1 MPHSITG
8 LALQYKMQVFTLY
21 GKSHPLDPFFCSAY
35 DTVLKRTLCSASK
48 KISGQF
54 LHFKF
59 VTLTQRLDSMQI
71 ATGDKKIPTFV
82 STKLIQK
89 VSTSSIFCHLLK
101 PNKTALSLHIWTSNR
116 FSLKTCRSYNTSNF
130 SLIKDMTAT

>member
-1 MPHSITG
+1 M
-8 LALQYKMQVFTLY
+8 LY
-21 GKSHPLDPFFCSAY
+21 GKSHPLNPFFCSAY
-35 DTVLKRTLCSASK
+35 DTVLKRTLCSVSK

-54 LHFKF
+54 LHKF
-59 VTLTQRLDSMQI
+59 VILTSRLDSMQI
-71 ATGDKKIPTFV
+71 ATGDKKIPTYV

-101 PNKTALSLHIWTSNR
+101 RNKTAFSLHIWTTNR

-130 SLIKDMTAT
+130 SLIKGMAAT